1 MLSAIITIPNSGD
14 VVSGTGRPQALKD
27 GVFGGP
33 GQLTDHSDS
42 GQKNF
47 LSVLSKLGLETVQVP
62 PEETSNLKLAESQLT
77 DEAAT
82 DDPEPGKI
90 KEKSGKGSQASKRL
104 TSDYPKSL
112 GFVMGL
118 LSIPDPQRPD
128 LSVKPD
134 LHSLGTENEA
144 NSPPELIAGGSPP
157 EIKENDRVPDES
169 VVQTGNSLAATALSG
184 PEGVPV
190 VQALVAPK
198 LNGQRDG
205 ATPAPVPSGA
215 GLSQTVQEGA
225 DFVQAVQAQVLPK
238 LCEQR
243 DGATPAPVP
252 SGADLSQTVQEGAD
266 FVQAVQVQVLPK
278 LREQLDGATPAPVPS
293 GGGLSQADQVRADL
307 AHVVQSRVLPIY
319 PEQGQPDLES
329 TLNSALSEFDGISA
343 VQAQVAPKLRE
354 LQHQERHPLSIP
366 DKADLNLFTEKDG
379 SGVKGNQLKG
389 RSADS
394 NSEDSTVYEKVP
406 TDHKIV
412 PDMRQQEVKVKSA
425 SSQQIDDSVETG
437 GRAISS
443 VGASNVNDGTPDAF
457 RPASHRGRITGKE
470 ASQFQPPDLDLKDT
484 AVNFAREGQ
493 MEKTTLTNP
502 SSSSIETRPADPSL
516 QAEILKQVV
525 EKSASTLKSGQSEI
539 RIDLKP
545 ESLGHLRLH
554 ISMENQQVTVKILA
568 ENTQVKEMI
577 ERQAYLIKNELQHQ
591 GIKVD
596 AVNVDMLMSG
606 GSDFASSHHEE
617 AAFRQAR
624 NETAY
629 GSERESSGQGE
640 FKEPNSPGQANS
652 RGGYLVNYFA

>member
-1 MLSAIITIPNSGD
+1 MLSEIITIPNSGD

-27 GVFGGP
+27 GVSGGL

-47 LSVLSKLGLETVQVP
+47 LSVLSKFGLGTVQVP
-62 PEETSNLKLAESQLT
+62 PEETSKLNLKLAESQSA

-82 DDPEPGKI
+82 DNPVSGKMN
-90 KEKSGKGSQASKRL
+90 EKSGKGSQISKRL
-104 TSDYPKSL
+104 TSVYPKSP

-134 LHSLGTENEA
+134 LHSLGTDNEA
-144 NSPPELIAGGSPP
+144 NSPPELIVGGSPP
-157 EIKENDRVPDES
+157 EMTVNDRVPDER
-169 VVQTGNSLAATALSG
+169 VVQTGNPLAATALSG

-225 DFVQAVQAQVLPK
+225 DFAQAVQAQVMPRLR
-238 LCEQR
+238 EQW

-252 SGADLSQTVQEGAD
+252 SGA
-266 FVQAVQVQVLPK
+266 
-278 LREQLDGATPAPVPS
+278 
-293 GGGLSQADQVRADL
+293 GLFQADQVGADF
-307 AHVVQSRVLPIY
+307 AQVFQSRVLPIY
-319 PEQGQPDLES
+319 PEQGQPGLEFTS
-329 TLNSALSEFDGISA
+329 DSALSGSDGISA
-343 VQAQVAPKLRE
+343 VQVQAQAAQKLRE
-354 LQHQERHPLSIP
+354 QQHQERHSLPIP
-366 DKADLNLFTEKDG
+366 DRADLNPLTEKNG
-379 SGVKGNQLKG
+379 LGVKGNQLKG
-389 RSADS
+389 RFADS

-437 GRAISS
+437 VRAISS
-443 VGASNVNDGTPDAF
+443 VGASNIDDGTPDAF
-457 RPASHRGRITGKE
+457 RPASHTGRITGKE
-470 ASQFQPPDLDLKDT
+470 ASQLQPTDLDLKDT
-484 AVNFAREGQ
+484 AVIFAREGQ
-493 MEKTTLTNP
+493 MEKTTSTNP
-502 SSSSIETRPADPSL
+502 SLSSIEIRPADQSF

-596 AVNVDMLMSG
+596 AVNVDMLISG

-617 AAFRQAR
+617 AAFRQTR
-624 NETAY
+624 NEMAY
-629 GSERESSGQGE
+629 VGGQESTGQSE

-652 RGGYLVNYFA
+652 RGGYLINYFA